1 MLFIV
6 FNVSGTKLKCTKCA
20 PSIANET
27 RQWIAAAGWKAHI
40 KSEIHQR
47 APAAE
52 QDTQQRQ
59 MLIDQA
65 AEAALAEEN
74 MTDFAYLNTSSSSAA
89 PSIPKRIISANEEAM
104 WESLAMDD
112 VIFDAGTTPNNV
124 DDRRRVEREMDHAD
138 NWGDDSGFGDDSHI
152 LYDLEDEML
161 AEVLQNAREWYAP
174 CCFRF
179 LIRCQSCKILT
190 LLI

>member
-1 MLFIV
+1 MLFVV
-6 FNVSGTKLKCTKCA
+6 FEVSGTKLKCTKCA
-20 PSIANET
+20 PLIANET
-27 RQWIAAAGWKAHI
+27 RRWIAAAGWKAHI

-47 APAAE
+47 ALTAE

-59 MLIDQA
+59 ILIDRA

-74 MTDFAYLNTSSSSAA
+74 MTDFAYLNTSPSSAP
-89 PSIPKRIISANEEAM
+89 PSMPKRTISANEEAM

-152 LYDLEDEML
+152 LDDLEDEVL
-161 AEVLQNAREWYAP
+161 AEALRNARE
-174 CCFRF
+174 
-179 LIRCQSCKILT
+179 
-190 LLI
+190 

>member
-1 MLFIV
+1 
-6 FNVSGTKLKCTKCA
+6 
-20 PSIANET
+20 
-27 RQWIAAAGWKAHI
+27 
-40 KSEIHQR
+40 
-47 APAAE
+47 
-52 QDTQQRQ
+52 
-59 MLIDQA
+59 
-65 AEAALAEEN
+65 
-74 MTDFAYLNTSSSSAA
+74 
-89 PSIPKRIISANEEAM
+89 
-104 WESLAMDD
+104 MDD

-161 AEVLQNAREWYAP
+161 AKVLQNAREWYAP